1 MPAEKEREFGKF
13 DCVYHDPD
21 ARTPVMGKLSVFET
35 ALLFSGDIFGVAL
48 SGSSMKVKLRDV
60 ATLRAESRLSL
71 VVERANGKTLSLS
84 FTNSAPAFDCLVKS
98 WNLTQP
104 NADERVATGPG
115 KDKKKSKGDGRASGG
130 LAEMVQEYRESAE
143 KKLQSFVAELSLL
156 GAKPKPAPRLPV
168 IDVEDEVS
176 RCLFVRVVKATDV
189 LAMDSGGTSDPFTS
203 VRYRGLESTTK
214 TIYETL
220 NPEWDEVFTFRVPP
234 NKISLDETDA
244 LEFHLFDRDVAL
256 NDFIGY
262 TKLDLTGTKVYGTRR
277 TRSVLKLGPL
287 PKDQQPDFF
296 DVNHLKEKLM
306 FWEGERTITGTVE
319 VEYWLGNRHDEEYR
333 VAGVPVLRKP
343 DPKSGEAINH
353 FCDPVSALLRVEVK
367 AGRNIINLDDDD
379 GSDPYVEVILVQP
392 DGTEH
397 KQQTH
402 YIDDATDPEWNRTF
416 NFIAAKP
423 YSSELIFRMYDYD
436 GATSYDDLIGEVK
449 IPISKLKLH
458 TGIGQAPEREWH
470 TLLDA
475 EGKDADA
482 EGTKY
487 GDLQI
492 RAYLDEEYFEHLHG
506 GNTSKA
512 VGRLTVDVLEGIDLV
527 EPQDAFVMVKTG
539 PYWSR
544 LPDKTADANPQWNI
558 RLRYPIMEPSDPVTV
573 GLFSL
578 SKGTMIGRIKVIL
591 STLDDGLRYEDDF
604 PLKMM
609 KGGVVETVG
618 KLRASFTFKHKS
630 GTVLAYRYAQP
641 VLPDKWYLQPL
652 TEIERRQMMKAH
664 SSMIMKRLYN
674 SNPSIPESVSKE
686 LLDFSKQE
694 VSIKGIK
701 SSIAR
706 IERVVTNLT
715 SVGDNFSYVFSWE
728 SIPLTAFAQLVMVFV
743 IHHPNTFLPMILLS
757 IVFQSLMRFPSRH
770 QRVLERCVPDNWLS
784 VGMAFA
790 PESAEELEIKRQAEE
805 AERKRLEEERKRQAE
820 REKERRKE
828 EAEAKAIEMKEK
840 EEKKEKQAF
849 TFESLNP
856 LAALQRQMDEISHM
870 IQDAQVVLDDAAG
883 VLERIACILDWDEP
897 RITACVV
904 LALVIIAWALI
915 FIDVVV
921 RFMTN
926 IVLGVFMK
934 TFFTIFSPR
943 TIKWSI
949 SAGFLFTMRHPAILP
964 DAATAAIEEDKAA
977 RKAALASASS
987 SGAASADAQDQ
998 SDEQKASLMDPRPL
1012 PPLNVFYRIPTSA
1025 TRIL

>member
-1 MPAEKEREFGKF
+1 MPAEKERELGKF

-21 ARTPVMGKLSVFET
+21 AQTPVMGKLSVFET
-35 ALLFSGDIFGVAL
+35 ALLFSGDVFGIAL
-48 SGSSMKVKLRDV
+48 SGTSVKVKLRDV
-60 ATLRAESRLSL
+60 ATLQAESRLSL

-104 NADERVATGPG
+104 DVEKRVATGPG
-115 KDKKKSKGDGRASGG
+115 KDKNKGKTDAQSSGG
-130 LAEMVQEYRESAE
+130 VAGMVQEYREIAE
-143 KKLQSFVAELSLL
+143 KKMKNLVAELSLL
-156 GAKPKPAPRLPV
+156 GVKPKPAPRLPM

-176 RCLFVRVVKATDV
+176 RCLFIRVVKANDV

-234 NKISLDETDA
+234 NKITLDETDA
-244 LEFHLFDRDVAL
+244 VEFHVFDRDVAL
-256 NDFIGY
+256 HDFIGY
-262 TKLDLTGTKVYGTRR
+262 TKLDLAGTKVYSSQR
-277 TRSVLKLGPL
+277 TRSVLKLEVL
-287 PKDQQPDFF
+287 PQDQQPDLF
-296 DVNHLKEKLM
+296 DVNHLKERLM
-306 FWEGERTITGTVE
+306 FWEGERAITGTIE
-319 VEYWLGNRHDEEYR
+319 VEYWLGNRHDEEFR
-333 VAGVPVLRKP
+333 VAGVPVLRKA
-343 DPKSGEAINH
+343 DPKSGEAIHH

-392 DGTEH
+392 DGSEQ
-397 KQQTH
+397 KQQTQ

-416 NFIAAKP
+416 NFIASKP
-423 YSSELIFRMYDYD
+423 YSAELIFRVYDYD
-436 GATSYDDLIGEVK
+436 GVTSYDDLIGEVK
-449 IPISKLKLH
+449 IPISKLQLH
-458 TGIGQAPEREWH
+458 TGIANAPEHIWY
-470 TLLDA
+470 TLRDK
-475 EGKDADA
+475 EGNDSDK

-487 GDLQI
+487 GDLQV
-492 RAYLDEEYFEHLHG
+492 RAFLDEEYFEHLHG

-512 VGRLTVDVLEGIDLV
+512 VGRLTVDILEGIDLV
-527 EPQDAFVMVKTG
+527 EPQDTFVMVKTG

-544 LPDKTADANPQWNI
+544 LPDKTADPNPQWNI

-578 SKGTMIGRIKVIL
+578 SNGAILGRIKVIL

-630 GTVLAYRYAQP
+630 SAALAYRYTQP
-641 VLPDKWYLQPL
+641 ILPDKWYLQPL
-652 TEIERRQMMKAH
+652 TDIERRQMMNAH
-664 SSMIMKRLYN
+664 SSMIMTRLYN
-674 SNPSIPESVSKE
+674 SNPSIPECVSKE
-686 LLDFSKQE
+686 LLDFSKQQ

-706 IERVVTNLT
+706 IQRVVANLT
-715 SVGDNFSYVFSWE
+715 AVGDNFSYLFSWE
-728 SIPLTAFAQLVMVFV
+728 SIPLTVFAQLVMVFV
-743 IHHPNTFLPMILLS
+743 IHHPNTFLPMILMS
-757 IVFQSLMRFPSRH
+757 IVIQSLMRFPSRH
-770 QRVLERCVPDNWLS
+770 QRVLERCVPDDWLS
-784 VGMAFA
+784 IGEAFE
-790 PESAEELEIKRQAEE
+790 PESEEQREIKRQEKEE
-805 AERKRLEEERKRQAE
+805 EKKRLKEEKKEKKQE
-820 REKERRKE
+820 EKEKKA
-828 EAEAKAIEMKEK
+828 AEAKEK

-856 LAALQRQMDEISHM
+856 LAALQRQMDEITHM

-897 RITACVV
+897 RITALFV
-904 LALVIIAWALI
+904 LGLVILAWALI
-915 FIDVVV
+915 FIEAVV
-921 RFMTN
+921 RFVTKFV
-926 IVLGVFMK
+926 IGVVMK
-934 TFFTIFSPR
+934 TFFSIVTPK
-943 TIKWSI
+943 TIKWLL

-964 DAATAAIEEDKAA
+964 DAATAAIEQDKAA
-977 RKAALASASS
+977 RKAAASAAAATGSS
-987 SGAASADAQDQ
+987 AAQDL
-998 SDEQKASLMDPRPL
+998 SDEQKVSLMDPRPL
-1012 PPLNVFYRIPTSA
+1012 PPVNIFYRIPTSA